1 MSFYSDGCHP
11 RPGPIECNPLVGLN
25 HRVAVNV
32 SRILDSCIQKDTVEN
47 MHLCINE
54 RDLPEPVRF
63 ISAEST
69 QTKALITDLSV
80 TRIEERPTF
89 ARVCCDITVPLEV
102 CFECAEGRRHVGTS
116 QICGSQDVV
125 LYVPGESVLPFEIVA
140 IASCSAPVGTV
151 VNGRIIATLCTTTII
166 KVVTDSD
173 ILIPTYGF
181 APPPPAVSFAED
193 VCRGFFELPL
203 YPLGK

>member
-1 MSFYSDGCHP
+1 
-11 RPGPIECNPLVGLN
+11 
-25 HRVAVNV
+25 VAVNV